1 MQEHADVDLTEK
13 EKHVAKVEVVE
24 KIMTEVVPQLNL
36 SIKFLPPA
44 KDYGLYNESEGRWTG
59 ILGNL
64 SREDIDIAF
73 AHFGISTGRLE
84 SFDFTLPIYKVHNEL
99 YIKSPE
105 RYMVKWN
112 AYAKV
117 LSNRKIIIKL
127 KLNSILYYIF
137 VYNLKT

>member
-1 MQEHADVDLTEK
+1 MVYLAEK
-13 EKHVAKVEVVE
+13 EKHGAKVDVVP
-24 KIMTEVVPQLNL
+24 KIMTEIMKQLKL
-36 SIKFLPPA
+36 SIKSCPPA
-44 KDYGLYNESEGRWTG
+44 NTYYGVYNESEGSWNG

-64 SREDIDIAF
+64 SRVEIDIAF
-73 AHFGISTGRLE
+73 GEFGMSTRRLE
-84 SFDFTLPIYKVHNEL
+84 SFDFTSPLFKESTEL

-105 RYMVKWN
+105 KYKVKWN